1 MIHFIEKDDKKQIT
15 SQLIASSI
23 KKITDRSS
31 AHKFS
36 AFTVSEMQ
44 LIDQKISELSV
55 QIETLY
61 KSKQVK
67 QLEEKIKR
75 CNSVVL

>member
-1 MIHFIEKDDKKQIT
+1 MHFIERDDKKQIT

-23 KKITDRSS
+23 KNITDKGSIHNF
-31 AHKFS
+31 A
-36 AFTVSEMQ
+36 AFTLSEMQ
-44 LIDQKISELSV
+44 LIDQNISQLTV
-55 QIETLY
+55 QIENMY

-75 CNSVVL
+75 CSSVVL